1 MAFRQTQVMI
11 EDTDDDRASGRD
23 QRQWLRWAGPVVGTV
38 VFLVAAVVISGE
50 LRQVSWR
57 EVEAAATATPLT
69 SMVLAL
75 TALVVSLGAA
85 SSFDRLALA
94 SLGRSASWRKTWQP
108 SMLAFALANA
118 GAPGLALAG
127 GIRFRA
133 YQADRLSGA
142 DVALVS
148 ALSAIVGLIGGLV
161 LVSLAAAGAL
171 SDIAAQAHLPHW
183 VGLLMAIFGLKILA
197 AYLLAPR
204 AGWLRRFLPD
214 RRTRSVIV
222 LASAAEWMAAATIL
236 YVLLP
241 AASRGDLLHY
251 LPVFGMA
258 GLLGALSGLPGGLG
272 AFDAIMI
279 AALGPRVGTADVVGA
294 LLLYRLVYVVG
305 PLLLAGVLTVAIG
318 LRAHGR
324 SPAGG
329 RAMEA
334 GEAVWREV
342 APSLFAMLTF
352 AAGIVTLLSVVTPD
366 GAGRLKMLARLA
378 PEGLINLS
386 HFAASLAGVFLLF
399 LAFGLLGRLRRAWW
413 ATVITLVTAALACLL
428 KGLGFQE
435 FLFLGAVAGLL
446 TFSRGAFHRDAGLR
460 SAPMSPGSVVAIVVV
475 LAAAGWLGLFAYQNV
490 AYRDDLWW
498 TFLTEQNAPR
508 FLRAAVGAATL
519 AVLIFAWRLTRPAA
533 AETLRP
539 TVADLE
545 RVTAI
550 LATSDQASPEA
561 NLAFLGDKSLMFSES
576 GHSFVQYGVRGRA
589 FVAMGEPVGPRDDRK
604 AAIWAFRELCDRH
617 GARTVFYSVSRDS
630 LPDFIDCGLVASKIG
645 ETAIVE
651 LENFTLEG
659 PVRAPLRHAV
669 NRGQRD
675 GAEFAIVPPEGF
687 DAIADALQQVSDAWL
702 AMHQGVEKG
711 FSLGRFDRDYL
722 RRFPTAVLRKD
733 GAIVAFAN
741 LWCTPDG
748 HTVSIDL
755 MRYGTGAPKNSME
768 LLFIHLM
775 RWGKAQGFKAF
786 DMGMA
791 PLSGLDSHRLAPSVA
806 RLGSFV
812 YAEGGSLYG
821 FEGLRAFKQKFN
833 PRWDPVYIAAPT
845 SWMLGPA
852 LADAALLSSGGLMG
866 ALR

>member
-1 MAFRQTQVMI
+1 MPTEAVGDEVNT
-11 EDTDDDRASGRD
+11 AGGAG
-23 QRQWLRWAGPVVGTV
+23 QWMRWFGPVVAVGI
-38 VFLVAAVVISGE
+38 FIVAAFVIGGE
-50 LRQVSWR
+50 LRHVSWHQ
-57 EVEAAATATPLT
+57 VEAAATATSRPSL
-69 SMVLAL
+69 MLAM
-75 TALVVSLGAA
+75 ALLIVSLAAA
-85 SSFDRLALA
+85 STFDGLALA
-94 SLGRSASWRKTWQP
+94 SLGKAASWRTTWQP

-118 GAPGLALAG
+118 GAPGLAMAG

-133 YQADRLSGA
+133 YQANGLSGG

-148 ALSAIVGLIGGLV
+148 ALAAVIGLIGGLV

-171 SDIAAQAHLPHW
+171 ADIAAQAHLPHW
-183 VGLLMAIFGLKILA
+183 VGLVLAVFGLKVLA

-204 AGWLRRFLPD
+204 AGWLKRFLPD
-214 RRTRSVIV
+214 RKTRLAII

-241 AASRGDLLHY
+241 EASRGDLLHY

-258 GLLGALSGLPGGLG
+258 GLLGAVSGLPGGLG
-272 AFDAIMI
+272 AFDAIII

-305 PLLLAGVLTVAIG
+305 PLLLAGGLTVLIG
-318 LRAHGR
+318 VR
-324 SPAGG
+324 SHARSAAGG
-329 RAMEA
+329 RAMQA

-342 APSLFAMLTF
+342 APPLFGLLTF
-352 AAGIVTLLSVVTPD
+352 VAGVVTLLSVATPD
-366 GAGRLKMLARLA
+366 GAARLTMLARLA

-386 HFAASLAGVFLLF
+386 HFAASLAGVVLLF

-413 ATVITLVTAALACLL
+413 ATLITLTTAAFACLL

-435 FLFLGAVAGLL
+435 FLFLATVAGLL
-446 TFSRGAFHRDAGLR
+446 AASRGAFHRDAGLR
-460 SAPMSPGSVVAIVVV
+460 STPMSPGSIAAVLVV
-475 LAAAGWLGLFAYQNV
+475 LAAAGWLGLFAYQHV
-490 AYRDDLWW
+490 VYRDDLWW

-508 FLRAAVGAATL
+508 FLRAAVGAAAL

-533 AETLRP
+533 AETLTP
-539 TVADLE
+539 TAADLDHVYAIME
-545 RVTAI
+545 TA
-550 LATSDQASPEA
+550 DQASPEA

-576 GHSFVQYGVRGRA
+576 GRSFVQYGVRGRA
-589 FVAMGEPVGPRDDRK
+589 FVAMGEPVGPADDRK

-687 DAIADALQQVSDAWL
+687 DAIADALQSVSDAWL
-702 AMHQGVEKG
+702 GAHHGVEKG

-755 MRYGTGAPKNSME
+755 MRYGAGAPKNSME

-775 RWGKAQGFKAF
+775 LWGKDHGFKAF
-786 DMGMA
+786 DLGMA

-812 YAEGGSLYG
+812 YAEGGGLYG

-845 SWMLGPA
+845 GWMLGPA
-852 LADAALLSSGGLMG
+852 LADAALLSSGGLLG
-866 ALR
+866 AFR

>member
-1 MAFRQTQVMI
+1 MTTENPGEEANPAQGARPL
-11 EDTDDDRASGRD
+11 
-23 QRQWLRWAGPVVGTV
+23 LRWVGPVVGV
-38 VFLVAAVVISGE
+38 AVLLLAAVAISGE
-50 LRQVSWR
+50 LRHVSWR
-57 EVEAAATATPLT
+57 EVEAAATSTTL
-69 SMVLAL
+69 SSLVLAL
-75 TALVVSLGAA
+75 AILLVSLAAA
-85 SSFDRLALA
+85 STFDGLALA
-94 SLGRSASWRKTWQP
+94 SLGKPASWRRTWQP

-118 GAPGLALAG
+118 GAPGLAMAG

-133 YQADRLSGA
+133 YQADGLSGG

-148 ALSAIVGLIGGLV
+148 ALAAVIGLVGGLV

-171 SDIAAQAHLPHW
+171 ADIATQAHLPHW
-183 VGLLMAIFGLKILA
+183 VGLILAIVGLKALA

-214 RRTRSVIV
+214 RKTRVVVIV
-222 LASAAEWMAAATIL
+222 ASAVEWMAAAAIL
-236 YVLLP
+236 YFLLP
-241 AASRGDLLHY
+241 QASRGDLIHY

-258 GLLGALSGLPGGLG
+258 GLLGAVSGLPGGLG

-279 AALGPRVGTADVVGA
+279 AALGPRVGTAEVVGA

-305 PLLLAGVLTVAIG
+305 PLLLAGALTVLIG
-318 LRAHGR
+318 VR
-324 SPAGG
+324 SHARSEAGG

-342 APSLFAMLTF
+342 APPLFGLLTF
-352 AAGIVTLLSVVTPD
+352 VAGVVTLLSVATPD
-366 GAGRLKMLARLA
+366 GAARLTMLARLA

-386 HFAASLAGVFLLF
+386 HFAASLAGVVLLF

-413 ATVITLVTAALACLL
+413 ATLITLTTAAFACLL

-435 FLFLGAVAGLL
+435 FLFLATVAGLL
-446 TFSRGAFHRDAGLR
+446 ALSRGAFHRDAGLR
-460 SAPMSPGSVVAIVVV
+460 STPMSPGSIAAVLAV
-475 LAAAGWLGLFAYQNV
+475 LAAAGWLGLFAYQHV
-490 AYRDDLWW
+490 VYRDDLWW

-508 FLRAAVGAATL
+508 FLRAAVGAAAL
-519 AVLIFAWRLTRPAA
+519 AVLIFAWRLTRPAS
-533 AETLRP
+533 AETLTP

-545 RVTAI
+545 HVYAIMETA
-550 LATSDQASPEA
+550 DQASPEA

-576 GHSFVQYGVRGRA
+576 GRSFVQYGVRGRA

-687 DAIADALQQVSDAWL
+687 DAIADQLQSVSDAWL
-702 AMHQGVEKG
+702 GIHHGVEKG

-741 LWCTPDG
+741 LWRTPDG

-775 RWGKAQGFKAF
+775 QWGRDHGVKTF

-845 SWMLGPA
+845 GWMLGPA
-852 LADAALLSSGGLMG
+852 LADAALLSSGGLLG
-866 ALR
+866 AFR

>member
-1 MAFRQTQVMI
+1 MI
-11 EDTDDDRASGRD
+11 DADAGDAVTSAGGTS
-23 QRQWLRWAGPVVGTV
+23 QWRRWLSPAVGIGI
-38 VFLVAAVVISGE
+38 FLIAAVVIGDE
-50 LRQVSWR
+50 LRHVSWH
-57 EVEAAATATPLT
+57 EVEAAAAATPLP
-69 SMVLAL
+69 SLMLAL
-75 TALVVSLGAA
+75 ALLIVSLSAA
-85 SSFDRLALA
+85 SSFDGLALK
-94 SLGRSASWRKTWQP
+94 SLGKAASWRRTWQP

-118 GAPGLALAG
+118 GAPGLAMAG

-133 YQADRLSGA
+133 YQADGLSGG

-148 ALSAIVGLIGGLV
+148 ALAAMIGLVGGLV

-171 SDIAAQAHLPHW
+171 ADLAAQAHLPPW
-183 VGLLMAIFGLKILA
+183 VGLIFAVFGLKVLGV
-197 AYLLAPR
+197 YLLAPR

-214 RRTRSVIV
+214 RKTRLAIV
-222 LASAAEWMAAATIL
+222 LGSALEWMAAATIL

-241 AASRGDLLHY
+241 EGSRGDLLHY

-258 GLLGALSGLPGGLG
+258 GLLGAVSGLPGGLG

-294 LLLYRLVYVVG
+294 LLLYRLVYVIG
-305 PLLLAGVLTVAIG
+305 PLLIAGGLTVFMG
-318 LRAHGR
+318 MRAHGR
-324 SPAGG
+324 SAAGG
-329 RAMEA
+329 RALEA

-342 APSLFAMLTF
+342 APPLFGLLTF
-352 AAGIVTLLSVVTPD
+352 VAGVVTLLSVATPD
-366 GAGRLKMLARLA
+366 GAARLTLLARLA

-386 HFAASLAGVFLLF
+386 HLVASLAGVVLLF

-413 ATVITLVTAALACLL
+413 ATLIALVTAAFACLL

-435 FLFLGAVAGLL
+435 FLFLATVAGLL
-446 TFSRGAFHRDAGLR
+446 AMSRGAFHRDTGLR
-460 SAPMSPGSVVAIVVV
+460 ATPMSPGSIAAVLVV
-475 LAAAGWLGLFAYQNV
+475 LVAAGWLGLFAYQNV

-508 FLRAAVGAATL
+508 FLRAAVGAAAL
-519 AVLIFAWRLTRPAA
+519 AVLIFAWRLTRPGVV
-533 AETLRP
+533 ETSSP

-545 RVTAI
+545 RVATI
-550 LATSDQASPEA
+550 LAAADQPSPEA
-561 NLAFLGDKSLMFSES
+561 NLAYLGDKSLMFSES
-576 GHSFVQYGVRGRA
+576 GRSFVQYGVRGRA
-589 FVAMGEPVGPRDDRK
+589 FVAMGEPVGPADDRK

-617 GARTVFYSVSRDS
+617 GARTVFYSVSRDG

-651 LENFTLEG
+651 LEDFTLEG

-687 DAIADALQQVSDAWL
+687 DAIADELEQVSDAWL
-702 AMHQGVEKG
+702 GIHHGVEKG

-748 HTVSIDL
+748 RTVSIDL

-768 LLFIHLM
+768 LLFIQLM
-775 RWGKAQGFKAF
+775 LWGKDQGFKAF
-786 DMGMA
+786 DLGMA

-812 YAEGGSLYG
+812 YAEGGGLYG

-833 PRWDPVYIAAPT
+833 PRWDPVYIAAPAG
-845 SWMLGPA
+845 WMLGPA
-852 LADAALLSSGGLMG
+852 LADAALLSSGGLLG

>member
-1 MAFRQTQVMI
+1 MSA
-11 EDTDDDRASGRD
+11 DTPGDEARTAGGAS
-23 QRQWLRWAGPVVGTV
+23 QWMRWFGPVAGIGI
-38 VFLVAAVVISGE
+38 FLIAAFVIGGE
-50 LRQVSWR
+50 LRQVSWHQ
-57 EVEAAATATPLT
+57 VEAAATATPGL
-69 SMVLAL
+69 SLMLAVTL
-75 TALVVSLGAA
+75 LLVSLAAA
-85 SSFDRLALA
+85 SSFDGLALA
-94 SLGRSASWRKTWQP
+94 SLGKTANWRRTWQP

-118 GAPGLALAG
+118 GAPGLAMAG

-133 YQADRLSGA
+133 YQADGVSGS
-142 DVALVS
+142 DVALIS
-148 ALSAIVGLIGGLV
+148 ALAAVIGLIGGLV

-171 SDIAAQAHLPHW
+171 TDIAAQVHLPHW
-183 VGLLMAIFGLKILA
+183 VGLLLAVFGLKILA

-214 RRTRSVIV
+214 RKTRLAII
-222 LASAAEWMAAATIL
+222 LASAAEWLAAATIL

-241 AASRGDLLHY
+241 ETSRGDLLHY

-258 GLLGALSGLPGGLG
+258 GLVGAVSGLPGGLG
-272 AFDAIMI
+272 AFDAIII

-305 PLLLAGVLTVAIG
+305 PLLLAGGLTVLIG
-318 LRAHGR
+318 VR
-324 SPAGG
+324 SHARSVAGG
-329 RAMEA
+329 RAMQA

-342 APSLFAMLTF
+342 APPLFGLLTF
-352 AAGIVTLLSVVTPD
+352 VAGVVTLLSVATPD
-366 GAGRLKMLARLA
+366 GAARLTLLARLA

-386 HFAASLAGVFLLF
+386 HFAASLAGVMLLF

-413 ATVITLVTAALACLL
+413 AALITLITAAFACLF

-435 FLFLGAVAGLL
+435 FLFLATVAGLL
-446 TFSRGAFHRDAGLR
+446 AASRGAFHRDAGLR
-460 SAPMSPGSVVAIVVV
+460 STPMSPGSIAAVLVV
-475 LAAAGWLGLFAYQNV
+475 LVAAGWLGLFAYQHV
-490 AYRDDLWW
+490 VYRDDLWW
-498 TFLTEQNAPR
+498 TFLAEQNAPR
-508 FLRAAVGAATL
+508 FLRAAVGAAAL

-533 AETLRP
+533 AETLSP
-539 TVADLE
+539 TAADLE
-545 RVTAI
+545 RVYTIMETA
-550 LATSDQASPEA
+550 DQASPEA

-576 GHSFVQYGVRGRA
+576 GRSFVQYGVRGRA
-589 FVAMGEPVGPRDDRK
+589 FVAMGEPVGPADDRK

-645 ETAIVE
+645 EMAVVD
-651 LENFTLEG
+651 LADFSLEG
-659 PVRAPLRHAV
+659 PVRAPLRHAI

-675 GAEFAIVPPEGF
+675 QVEFEIVPPEGF
-687 DAIADALQQVSDAWL
+687 DAIADDLQRVSDAWL
-702 AMHQGVEKG
+702 ASHQGVEKG

-733 GAIVAFAN
+733 GVIQAFAN
-741 LWCTPDG
+741 LWRTSDG
-748 HTVSIDL
+748 RTISIDL
-755 MRYGTGAPKNSME
+755 MRYGPHAPKNSME

-775 RWGKAQGFKAF
+775 LWGRDNGYAVF
-786 DMGMA
+786 DLGMA

-812 YAEGGSLYG
+812 YAEGGGLYG

-845 SWMLGPA
+845 GWMLGPA
-852 LADAALLSSGGLMG
+852 LADAALLSSGGLLG

>member
-1 MAFRQTQVMI
+1 MSA
-11 EDTDDDRASGRD
+11 EDPGEEANTAGGAG
-23 QRQWLRWAGPVVGTV
+23 QWLRWIGPGIGIGI
-38 VFLVAAVVISGE
+38 FLIAAVVIGGE
-50 LRQVSWR
+50 LRHVSWH
-57 EVEAAATATPLT
+57 EVEAATTATPRL
-69 SMVLAL
+69 SLMLAMALLMVSLAAASTFDGLAL
-75 TALVVSLGAA
+75 TSLGKAA
-85 SSFDRLALA
+85 N
-94 SLGRSASWRKTWQP
+94 WRTTWQP

-118 GAPGLALAG
+118 GAPGLAMAG

-133 YQADRLSGA
+133 YQADGLSGG

-148 ALSAIVGLIGGLV
+148 ALAAVIGLVGGLV

-171 SDIAAQAHLPHW
+171 AAIAAQAHLPQW
-183 VGLLMAIFGLKILA
+183 VGLMLAILGLKILA
-197 AYLLAPR
+197 VYLLAPR

-214 RRTRSVIV
+214 RKSRLAII
-222 LASAAEWMAAATIL
+222 LASAMEWLAAAAIL

-241 AASRGDLLHY
+241 EASRGDLLHY

-258 GLLGALSGLPGGLG
+258 GLLGAVSGLPGGVG
-272 AFDAIMI
+272 AFDAIII

-294 LLLYRLVYVVG
+294 LLLYRLIYVVG
-305 PLLLAGVLTVAIG
+305 PLLMAGGLTVLIG
-318 LRAHGR
+318 VGSHAR
-324 SPAGG
+324 SAAGG
-329 RAMEA
+329 RAMQA

-342 APSLFAMLTF
+342 APPLFGLLTF
-352 AAGIVTLLSVVTPD
+352 VAGVVTLLSVATPD
-366 GAGRLKMLARLA
+366 GAARLTLLARLA

-386 HFAASLAGVFLLF
+386 HFAASLAGVVLLF

-413 ATVITLVTAALACLL
+413 ATLITLITAAFACLL

-435 FLFLGAVAGLL
+435 FLFLATVAGLL
-446 TFSRGAFHRDAGLR
+446 AASRGAFHRDAGLR
-460 SAPMSPGSVVAIVVV
+460 STPMSPGSIAAVLVV
-475 LAAAGWLGLFAYQNV
+475 LVAAGWLGLFAYQQV
-490 AYRDDLWW
+490 VYRDDLWW
-498 TFLTEQNAPR
+498 TFLAEQNAPR
-508 FLRAAVGAATL
+508 FLRAAVGAAAL
-519 AVLIFAWRLTRPAA
+519 AVLIFAWRLTRPAT
-533 AETLRP
+533 AETLCP
-539 TVADLE
+539 TTADLE
-545 RVTAI
+545 RVAIIMATAD
-550 LATSDQASPEA
+550 AASPEA
-561 NLAFLGDKSLMFSES
+561 NLAFLGDKSLMFTES
-576 GHSFVQYGVRGRA
+576 GRSFVQYGVRGRA
-589 FVAMGEPVGPRDDRK
+589 FVAMGEPVGPADERK

-659 PVRAPLRHAV
+659 PMRAPLRHAV

-687 DAIADALQQVSDAWL
+687 DTIADELQQVSDAWL
-702 AMHQGVEKG
+702 AIHHGVEKG

-741 LWCTPDG
+741 LWRTPDG

-755 MRYGTGAPKNSME
+755 MRYGTGAPRNSME

-775 RWGKAQGFKAF
+775 LWAKEHGFKAF
-786 DMGMA
+786 DLGMA

-845 SWMLGPA
+845 GWMLGPA
-852 LADAALLSSGGLMG
+852 LADAALLSSGGLLG

>member
-1 MAFRQTQVMI
+1 M
-11 EDTDDDRASGRD
+11 TDDVGDGATTTRD
-23 QRQWLRWAGPVVGTV
+23 GGQWLRWLGPAAGVGIFV
-38 VFLVAAVVISGE
+38 VAAGVIAGE
-50 LRQVSWR
+50 LRDVSWH
-57 EVEAAATATPLT
+57 EVEAAATATPLL
-69 SMVLAL
+69 SLMLAL
-75 TALVVSLGAA
+75 ALLIVSLGTA
-85 SSFDRLALA
+85 STFDGLALA
-94 SLGRSASWRKTWQP
+94 SMGKTANWRRTWQP
-108 SMLAFALANA
+108 SVLAFALANV
-118 GAPGLALAG
+118 GAPGLAMAG

-133 YQADRLSGA
+133 YQADGLSGG
-142 DVALVS
+142 DVAVVS
-148 ALSAIVGLIGGLV
+148 ALAAAIGLVGGLV

-171 SDIAAQAHLPHW
+171 TDIADRAHLPHW
-183 VGLLMAIFGLKILA
+183 VGLVLAIVGLKVLA
-197 AYLLAPR
+197 GYLLAPR
-204 AGWLRRFLPD
+204 AGWLKRFLPD
-214 RRTRSVIV
+214 RKTR
-222 LASAAEWMAAATIL
+222 LAIIFSSACEWMAAATIL

-241 AASRGDLLHY
+241 EASRGDLLHY

-258 GLLGALSGLPGGLG
+258 GLLGAVSGLPGGLG
-272 AFDAIMI
+272 AFDAIII
-279 AALGPRVGTADVVGA
+279 AALGPRIGTADVVGA
-294 LLLYRLVYVVG
+294 LLLYRLIYVIG
-305 PLLLAGVLTVAIG
+305 PLLLAGGLTVLIG

-324 SPAGG
+324 SAAGG
-329 RAMEA
+329 RAMQA

-342 APSLFAMLTF
+342 APPLFGLLTF
-352 AAGIVTLLSVVTPD
+352 VAGVVTLLSVATPD
-366 GAGRLKMLARLA
+366 GAARLTLLARLA
-378 PEGLINLS
+378 PEGLINSS
-386 HFAASLAGVFLLF
+386 HFAASLAGVVLLF
-399 LAFGLLGRLRRAWW
+399 LAFGLLGRLRKAWW
-413 ATVITLVTAALACLL
+413 ATLFALITAAFACLL

-435 FLFLGAVAGLL
+435 FLFLATVVGLL
-446 TFSRGAFHRDAGLR
+446 AMSRGAFHRDAGLR
-460 SAPMSPGSVVAIVVV
+460 ATPMSPGSIAAVLVV
-475 LAAAGWLGLFAYQNV
+475 LVAAGGLGLFAYQNV
-490 AYRDDLWW
+490 VYRDDLWW

-508 FLRAAVGAATL
+508 FLRAAVGAAAL

-533 AETLRP
+533 AETRRP
-539 TVADLE
+539 TAADME
-545 RVTAI
+545 RVYAIMETA
-550 LATSDQASPEA
+550 DQASPEA

-576 GHSFVQYGVRGRA
+576 GRSFVQYGVRGRA
-589 FVAMGEPVGPRDDRK
+589 FVAMGEPVGPSVERK

-645 ETAIVE
+645 ETAIVD
-651 LENFTLEG
+651 LENFSLEG

-687 DAIADALQQVSDAWL
+687 DAIADELQSVSDAWL
-702 AMHQGVEKG
+702 GIHHGVEKG

-755 MRYGTGAPKNSME
+755 MRYGAGAPKNSME

-775 RWGKAQGFKAF
+775 LWGRDRGFKAF

-845 SWMLGPA
+845 GWMLGPA
-852 LADAALLSSGGLMG
+852 LADAALLSSGGLLG